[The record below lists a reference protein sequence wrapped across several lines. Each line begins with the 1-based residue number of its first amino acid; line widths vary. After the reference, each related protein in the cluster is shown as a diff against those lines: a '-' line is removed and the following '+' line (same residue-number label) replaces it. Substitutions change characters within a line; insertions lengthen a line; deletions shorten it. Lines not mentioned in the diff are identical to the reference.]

1 MCARHSHA
9 YGPTHIKAV
18 KKIITYLYH
27 TRTHG
32 IVYQHKSN
40 RPDPSVK
47 VRETVMYESVRA
59 PITEEAHEAC
69 RADPLRT
76 YADADFAGDT
86 TKRSTSGNVTFL
98 YGGPVLWSSRLQ
110 KLHALST
117 TEAEIYSA
125 VEAMKDAAHVRL
137 IGGHFAH
144 DVTKYE

>member
-1 MCARHSHA
+1 M
-9 YGPTHIKAV
+9 